1 MKKILSTLRLG
12 SLLIALGG
20 ICTALY
26 LQHYYAYTPC
36 ALCILQRYIYLGV
49 LLALLTSLFPKC
61 YTFMLKIIV
70 MPLSLIGIGI
80 ASYHIWVLHHP
91 AVTCGRDILES
102 KLNGLIFARWLPEV
116 FEASGFCFD
125 KYQPILG
132 LDLPTWSLLGLG
144 LIFCLAVI
152 QLLNQK
158 N

>member
-1 MKKILSTLRLG
+1 
-12 SLLIALGG
+12 
-20 ICTALY
+20 
-26 LQHYYAYTPC
+26 
-36 ALCILQRYIYLGV
+36 
-49 LLALLTSLFPKC
+49 
-61 YTFMLKIIV
+61 
-70 MPLSLIGIGI
+70 
-80 ASYHIWVLHHP
+80 
-91 AVTCGRDILES
+91 LES